1 MPLLIIPEKRLDT
14 IDKNIEQWIEDS
26 NSIRIKELMSSYEE
40 FLRTIYSVYCSKEVK
55 FQGKMN
61 LANILEFCI
70 DCKII
75 PAIVSNLEVARIY
88 RYIEDP
94 EYLDFEKFLNAFACI
109 GILGMG
115 KIGINNPIHAI
126 DKILVIISGNSEF
139 IYTKKN
145 QASRWKN

>member
-61 LANILEFCI
+61 FLYMLGSLPI
-70 DCKII
+70 
-75 PAIVSNLEVARIY
+75 AITN
-88 RYIEDP
+88 
-94 EYLDFEKFLNAFACI
+94 FK
-109 GILGMG
+109 
-115 KIGINNPIHAI
+115 
-126 DKILVIISGNSEF
+126 
-139 IYTKKN
+139 
-145 QASRWKN
+145 